1 MFDLLF
7 AFSVF
12 SCKPEDF
19 VAVHLSAKKKNNQ
32 VFVAKVR
39 KIYFD
44 MYGGSC
50 QTF

>member
-1 MFDLLF
+1 MFDILF

-44 MYGGSC
+44 I
-50 QTF
+50 